1 MLVLASQAHWL
12 LRVALASVFL
22 YHGLDKFPQLD
33 MMAQAM
39 GMPTFMIAL
48 VALAET
54 LGGIGILVGGFTN
67 DWVTRLSALALVPVM
82 LGAIFMVHWGRWA
95 FTATESHP
103 MGGMEFQVVLLLI
116 ALFFLIR
123 GNGTQANA

>member
-54 LGGIGILVGGFTN
+54 LGGLGILVGGFAK